1 MATSRALGPFSICVY
16 DARRLL
22 MQGASASNPGMSD
35 IQDLQRRILHFRDER
50 NWAQFH
56 TPKDVAMCLSIEAAE
71 LLELFL
77 WKKPDET
84 PELERVREELADVLY
99 SALLLASQFEID
111 VHKAVVDKL
120 EKNAL
125 KYPVADSWGK
135 NHKYD

>member
-1 MATSRALGPFSICVY
+1 
-16 DARRLL
+16 
-22 MQGASASNPGMSD
+22 MSD
-35 IQDLQRRILHFRDER
+35 IQDLQRRILQFRDER

-77 WKKPDET
+77 WKKPDEA

-99 SALLLASQFEID
+99 SALLLASHFEID

-120 EKNAL
+120 EKNAQ
-125 KYPVADSWGK
+125 KYPVAESWGK
-135 NHKYD
+135 NRKYDERP